1 MVIGTIEGIERYEKL
16 HPCFRKA
23 IEFLVGHPDLGIGT
37 YPIIGEDLYLTIS
50 EGNMRPKT
58 EAPLEAHDRY
68 IDVQLPI
75 QGTEIYGWSPRNRC
89 KTPRAPF
96 DKHKD
101 IVFFEDA
108 PEVYFTLQSGDF
120 AIFFPED
127 AHAPMIGEGMVKKA
141 ILKMRVLSI

>member
-16 HPCFRKA
+16 HPYLKKA
-23 IEFLVGHPDLGIGT
+23 FEFLAGHPDLGIGT

-101 IVFFEDA
+101 IVFLRMLLKFILRCNRGI
-108 PEVYFTLQSGDF
+108 LQ
-120 AIFFPED
+120 FFSQRM
-127 AHAPMIGEGMVKKA
+127 PM
-141 ILKMRVLSI
+141 LQ

>member
-16 HPCFRKA
+16 HPYLKKA
-23 IEFLVGHPDLGIGT
+23 FEFLAGHPDLGIGT

-50 EGNMRPKT
+50 EGNMRTKA

-89 KTPRAPF
+89 KVPRMPF

-101 IVFFEDA
+101 IVFFEDT
-108 PEVYFTLQSGDF
+108 PEAYFTLQSGDF

-127 AHAPMIGEGMVKKA
+127 AHAPLIGTGMVKKA
-141 ILKMRVLSI
+141 ILKMKVLAV